1 MIIYDKNLKEGLAEF
16 GIEIP
21 IHHSRA
27 ARTFEKLKGH
37 NILGPMIDRW
47 LISSISETITRK
59 AERIAAQRRRAGSG
73 SVPPDSGD
81 GRKEPVTHPG
91 RAASKE
97 WMRDES

>member
-37 NILGPMIDRW
+37 KILGPKIDQW
-47 LISSISETITRK
+47 FISSINETITRK
-59 AERIAAQRRRAGSG
+59 DLLRVHSMNMWPDYTRISSKMRLS
-73 SVPPDSGD
+73 
-81 GRKEPVTHPG
+81 EPLN
-91 RAASKE
+91 
-97 WMRDES
+97 